1 MEQSVVFW
9 LVAIAGV
16 VLTGISKS
24 GFAGGIGIATVPILS
39 LVMSPVQAAA
49 IMLPLLILM
58 DGFSLKAWWGQQ
70 SNHYLGL
77 LIPPAIAGIVAGYL
91 LFEYLNERATQRHVH
106 RRRGG

>member
-58 DGFSLKAWWGQQ
+58 DGFSLKAWWGQ
-70 SNHYLGL
+70 
-77 LIPPAIAGIVAGYL
+77 
-91 LFEYLNERATQRHVH
+91 
-106 RRRGG
+106 